1 MTSTELSQTK
11 HKPILKLFL
20 QFNFSFIAA
29 FGNYEFSINRAVDT
43 VIMLYERLQRIQKR
57 ADAFIDAIE
66 AFLSELVDQLSSDYP
81 LLGQII
87 KFTNMNIAIVEAIRS
102 FIYIFQFVNTAINS
116 GISAF
121 EATNVFFDNIG

>member
-1 MTSTELSQTK
+1 
-11 HKPILKLFL
+11 
-20 QFNFSFIAA
+20 
-29 FGNYEFSINRAVDT
+29 
-43 VIMLYERLQRIQKR
+43 MLYERLQRIQKR
-57 ADAFIDAIE
+57 VDAFIDAIE